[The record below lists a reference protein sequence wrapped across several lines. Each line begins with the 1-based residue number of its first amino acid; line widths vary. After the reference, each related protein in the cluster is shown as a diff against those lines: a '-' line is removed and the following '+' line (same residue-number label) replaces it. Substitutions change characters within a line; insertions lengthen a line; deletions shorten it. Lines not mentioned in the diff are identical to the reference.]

1 MSAVLVVLAAALLV
15 APGAVGARRLR
26 GLGPGPRQRTA
37 LPRTTSTA
45 GAALVAA
52 TVTAV
57 LVGPVP
63 ALAAALVASTAHRR
77 LQARRTARQ
86 DTRAATDLAAAVE
99 VLVAELRVGAHPA
112 TACAVAAAEVGDP
125 VRRVLTEAS
134 ARARLGGSAADGL
147 RSGEAALDVELAR
160 LAAAWRVADERGVA
174 LAELLDAVRRDLL
187 GRARFRLR
195 TEAGLAGARAT
206 ATVLAG
212 LPLLGIA
219 LGQAVGAAPVQL
231 LFGTTGG
238 GLLLLVGT
246 VLVCTGLAWSGRITA
261 PVGAS

>member
-1 MSAVLVVLAAALLV
+1 VSAVLVALAAAVLI
-15 APGAVGARRLR
+15 APGSVGARRLR
-26 GLGPGPRQRTA
+26 GLDPVAARRRS
-37 LPRTTSTA
+37 LPRTTSTLGTA
-45 GAALVAA
+45 
-52 TVTAV
+52 VTAAAV
-57 LVGPVP
+57 TALLVGPVP
-63 ALAAALVASTAHRR
+63 ALAAALVAATAHRR
-77 LQARRTARQ
+77 LLARRTARR

-99 VLVAELRVGAHPA
+99 VVVAELRVGAHPA
-112 TACAVAAAEVGDP
+112 TACAVAAAEVGEP
-125 VRRVLTEAS
+125 VHRVLAEAA

-147 RSGEAALDVELAR
+147 HSGDPGLDTELDR
-160 LAAAWRVADERGVA
+160 VAAAWRVADERGVA

-187 GRARFRLR
+187 GRTRFRRR

-231 LFGTTGG
+231 LLGSTGG

-246 VLVCTGLAWSGRITA
+246 VLVCAGLAWSGRITA
-261 PVGAS
+261 RVGAQ